1 MGLDK
6 KLTVVISL
14 ISEGS
19 LQNTLES
26 IFRKN
31 PEIASQT
38 EAIILDFVNS
48 EESRCECRKALEN
61 FSDCEVILKE
71 ANRHRAV
78 HYNEEALSAKG
89 KNIAFISA
97 GEMYTDGAVQKAVKM
112 FEEKQVD
119 VVSVRPVFI
128 DMQGNTINYAIAPQK
143 TKRMNVFN
151 ETKNMQFQLKG
162 YFFKRDI
169 FQTIQFQ
176 EDMGIEFPYI
186 FLMKLFL
193 KKPEYFF
200 LANDCLKY
208 YIGEEDDFSTNL
220 YQYQMEWYSWSV
232 RPVLTPFVRD
242 YGGETYEQR
251 RFVMA
256 CVLYLMY
263 AKFHCNSN
271 DRNKNMLDREQ
282 LSEFLKNC
290 QELLM
295 YIDED
300 IILQKITIG
309 TYNIPRS
316 LKFFFIR
323 LKTEKLGVPYR
334 IIDMGSDFAV
344 KINRPE
350 KLGGVIN
357 EFEKLSTIKKISRET
372 VLVHAINLRNSCL
385 EIDAVTTLSD
395 FLDADQIQIF
405 AEIDGQRIDITPTQ
419 AYPLLKCFGVTYA
432 RKFPFHISI
441 PLDKE
446 KRKQQ
451 ITFYL
456 IVNGRKCKLGL
467 SFPKAAGRLSN
478 AIPGHGYWEYAP
490 NCILYRYQGSLW
502 TLKTTALRKLVRELK
517 LCREIMKKCVD
528 KKTAHDAVKLRV
540 LYHLAKP
547 FYKNKR
553 IWLTFDKIYKAGDN
567 GEYMYHYLHEH
578 QKNIKI
584 FYVIQKDSPDYERM
598 KANGENILIHESLK
612 CQLMALL
619 SETVLATHATII
631 SYCGLPKKIQ
641 PYIRDLFNAE
651 LVCIQHGLTIQK
663 IAQYQ
668 GRTFDNT
675 NFYCCASKYEV
686 QNIMHPIYDYRKS
699 DISLV
704 GMARYDGLKN
714 NDQKQILITPTWR
727 RDVVNSGIAYV
738 KKTHNTHFK
747 DSEYYRIYN
756 GLINDAKLISCAKEC
771 GYRIIYL
778 LHPAMSA
785 QSVDYERNDYV
796 QIVEATGNMSYEKIL
811 TESSLMV
818 TDYSGV
824 QFDFA
829 YMRKPILYYH
839 PDTLPPHYEAGGL
852 IYETMGFGPICQNH
866 EEIVENL
873 CEYMKNQCKMKEMY
887 VKRADDFFAY
897 DDFENCHRIY
907 EAVENYMDETKRG
920 KMNGYC

>member
-1 MGLDK
+1 
-6 KLTVVISL
+6 
-14 ISEGS
+14 
-19 LQNTLES
+19 
-26 IFRKN
+26 
-31 PEIASQT
+31 
-38 EAIILDFVNS
+38 
-48 EESRCECRKALEN
+48 
-61 FSDCEVILKE
+61 
-71 ANRHRAV
+71 
-78 HYNEEALSAKG
+78 
-89 KNIAFISA
+89 
-97 GEMYTDGAVQKAVKM
+97 
-112 FEEKQVD
+112 
-119 VVSVRPVFI
+119 
-128 DMQGNTINYAIAPQK
+128 
-143 TKRMNVFN
+143 
-151 ETKNMQFQLKG
+151 
-162 YFFKRDI
+162 
-169 FQTIQFQ
+169 
-176 EDMGIEFPYI
+176 
-186 FLMKLFL
+186 
-193 KKPEYFF
+193 
-200 LANDCLKY
+200 
-208 YIGEEDDFSTNL
+208 
-220 YQYQMEWYSWSV
+220 
-232 RPVLTPFVRD
+232 
-242 YGGETYEQR
+242 
-251 RFVMA
+251 
-256 CVLYLMY
+256 
-263 AKFHCNSN
+263 
-271 DRNKNMLDREQ
+271 
-282 LSEFLKNC
+282 
-290 QELLM
+290 
-295 YIDED
+295 
-300 IILQKITIG
+300 
-309 TYNIPRS
+309 
-316 LKFFFIR
+316 
-323 LKTEKLGVPYR
+323 
-334 IIDMGSDFAV
+334 
-344 KINRPE
+344 
-350 KLGGVIN
+350 
-357 EFEKLSTIKKISRET
+357 
-372 VLVHAINLRNSCL
+372 
-385 EIDAVTTLSD
+385 
-395 FLDADQIQIF
+395 
-405 AEIDGQRIDITPTQ
+405 
-419 AYPLLKCFGVTYA
+419 
-432 RKFPFHISI
+432 
-441 PLDKE
+441 
-446 KRKQQ
+446 
-451 ITFYL
+451 
-456 IVNGRKCKLGL
+456 
-467 SFPKAAGRLSN
+467 
-478 AIPGHGYWEYAP
+478 
-490 NCILYRYQGSLW
+490 
-502 TLKTTALRKLVRELK
+502 
-517 LCREIMKKCVD
+517 
-528 KKTAHDAVKLRV
+528 
-540 LYHLAKP
+540 
-547 FYKNKR
+547 
-553 IWLTFDKIYKAGDN
+553 
-567 GEYMYHYLHEH
+567 MYHYLHEH

-887 VKRADDFFAY
+887 VTVSY
-897 DDFENCHRIY
+897 THLTLPTTPY
-907 EAVENYMDETKRG
+907 V
-920 KMNGYC
+920 